1 MKITPLGWFL
11 LGCAWATLVWS
22 IVQIARASWA

>member
-11 LGCAWATLVWS
+11 LGCAWATATWWV
-22 IVQIARASWA
+22 VQIVRAG